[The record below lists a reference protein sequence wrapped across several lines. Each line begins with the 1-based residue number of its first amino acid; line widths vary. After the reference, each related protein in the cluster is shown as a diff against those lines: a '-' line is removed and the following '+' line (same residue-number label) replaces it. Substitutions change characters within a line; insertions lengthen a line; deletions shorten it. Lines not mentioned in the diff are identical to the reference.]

1 MAVVATEE
9 SIINSMAENQKEYGK
24 LTAEQFKRLIQKLPE
39 FRKEEQSLAEVVKN
53 APKERINK
61 LLGKDFYW
69 AIVYELTYIEH
80 LALLMMAM
88 DKLDFL
94 KEAKNAPDPTQHF
107 LDNFEFD
114 EDPEDWKGGWNGI
127 FEEQD
132 FIGLIFALQRT
143 ILSILIYQKTMQT
156 LVEEVRQGND
166 DSLFDAV
173 RIDRSIMACPTFAAR
188 IAKAEFVGD
197 KHFFIRLRNALKGPT
212 QKHWQS
218 YQDLRFALFTLRDLG
233 FDKLTDDQLVDLL
246 VHQLKVYPDRF
257 EAKKNL
263 RKQYNQSKKIN
274 HLK

>member
-1 MAVVATEE
+1 MTDD
-9 SIINSMAENQKEYGK
+9 QKEYGK
-24 LTAEQFKRLIQKLPE
+24 LTAEQFKHLIQKLPE
-39 FRKEEQSLAEVVKN
+39 LRKEEQSLAEVVKN
-53 APKERINK
+53 ASKERINE
-61 LLGKDFYW
+61 LLAKDFYW
-69 AIVYELTYIEH
+69 AEVYELTYIEH

-88 DKLDFL
+88 DKLELL
-94 KEAKNAPDPTQHF
+94 KESKNSPDPTQHF

-114 EDPEDWKGGWNGI
+114 EDPKSWTGGWNGI
-127 FEEQD
+127 FTEQD
-132 FIGLIFALQRT
+132 FIGLIFVLQRT

-173 RIDRSIMACPTFAAR
+173 RVDRSSMACPTFAAR
-188 IAKAEFVGD
+188 IAKAEFTGD
-197 KHFFIRLRNALKGPT
+197 KHFFIRLRNALKGPA
-212 QKHWQS
+212 QRHWQS

-233 FDKLTDDQLVDLL
+233 FDKLTDDQLVHLL

-274 HLK
+274 PLK